1 MLQSRIHH
9 ICASSL
15 CVSFCVLLDL
25 KIHSNLKIQNYI
37 HCISLWCALS
47 CVSFWG
53 QHWKMHTHRNCIC
66 LSLWSCECFRV
77 SWYTTMYNCT
87 GNIFF
92 FFMCLLKKPA
102 LEDAYSHKLHLFVSL
117 ILFSCFLMSLTRA
130 RKPSWK
136 GNKTLHLCPP
146 KWMLRNCHSR
156 VMCWKLLK
164 RSFHHLKFLI
174 SAWYQFLGREGR
186 NHPHLLQ
193 RLWQLRRPWLPCPSA
208 TCLWSVEEAPEVLWD
223 LEQRTWIIQV

>member
-1 MLQSRIHH
+1 MHLFVSLILFL
-9 ICASSL
+9 CFLMSL
-15 CVSFCVLLDL
+15 CLL
-25 KIHSNLKIQNYI
+25 I
-37 HCISLWCALS
+37 
-47 CVSFWG
+47 
-53 QHWKMHTHRNCIC
+53 
-66 LSLWSCECFRV
+66 
-77 SWYTTMYNCT
+77 
-87 GNIFF
+87 
-92 FFMCLLKKPA
+92 KPA

-146 KWMLRNCHSR
+146 KWMLTLLRNCHSR

-164 RSFHHLKFLI
+164 RSFHLLQFLI

-193 RLWQLRRPWLPCPSA
+193 RMWKLRRPWPHLWLPCPSA
-208 TCLWSVEEAPEVLWD
+208 TCLWSLEEAPSALRFGAENMDCPSVENHSKMKMIW
-223 LEQRTWIIQV
+223 